1 MEIETARLLMIPCD
15 SHSLQVIEAQNYD
28 NGSEI
33 AKHLKELEDDP
44 TLYGWGSWLV
54 LQKSDGVIIGDG
66 GFKGKP
72 NSGHEVEVGYGFL
85 ETCWGKGYATEAVEG
100 LMDRVFNGM
109 AIKKVTA
116 ETNWDNLGSIRVLEK
131 VGMVKTK
138 ITEDLVYWELKKQ
151 QR

>member
-1 MEIETARLLMIPCD
+1 MKIETARLLMIPCD
-15 SHSLQVIEAQNYD
+15 SHSLQIIKAQNYD
-28 NGSEI
+28 NDSEI
-33 AKHLKELEDDP
+33 ANHLKELDDDP

-54 LQKSDGVIIGDG
+54 LQKSDGLIIGDA

-72 NSGHEVEVGYGFL
+72 NSRQEVEVGYGFL
-85 ETCWGKGYATEAVEG
+85 ENYWGKGYAIEAVEG

-138 ITEDLVYWELKKQ
+138 ITEDMVYWELKKQ